1 MNIRLLRAI
10 AYPVALALFC
20 SAAAAQEAHQRIVSV
35 GGAVTEIVYALGE
48 GQRLVARDTTSNH
61 PAQVLELPN
70 VGYIRRLSPEG
81 ILSVNPDLILTEQGA
96 GPPEAVALLQE
107 ADLPFVTVP
116 DGYTPQ
122 AIQAKIM
129 AVATALGVE
138 AKGHDL
144 AADVQR
150 DLTAALAEVTDLSD
164 KKVMF
169 ILSMA
174 GGRIMA
180 AGANTSAQ
188 GIIQL
193 AGARNAFDGFEG
205 FKPVTDEAVSQ
216 TDADVILLMTREGD
230 LAITDEML
238 FSHPAILATP
248 AGQSR
253 SVVRMDG
260 MLMLGFSVRTP
271 QAVRALSQA
280 LAQIR
285 S

>member
-1 MNIRLLRAI
+1 
-10 AYPVALALFC
+10 VVLAFFC
-20 SAAAAQEAHQRIVSV
+20 TVAAAQEAHQRIVSV

-61 PAQVLELPN
+61 PAQVLDLPN

-138 AKGHDL
+138 AKGHKL

-193 AGARNAFDGFEG
+193 AGARNAFEGFEG